1 MEEGPLE
8 LGLERSNMYNSTG
21 GGLWTMEILGFNSY

>member
-1 MEEGPLE
+1 MEEGLFE
-8 LGLERSNMYNSTG
+8 LGLERSYMYNSIG